1 MLFKFET
8 QKGKLIKEI
17 NSSNKDDAKMKYKEL
32 FKNGEVNVPIN
43 TLKVID
49 VSKEIKL
56 SEEIDQ
62 IKSIMHK
69 IYNEFGVEI
78 KALNYPSSVDEAR
91 KMYKKL
97 QDKLNLI
104 TRTSDKL
111 VLFLYKS
118 VHLNENI
125 FNYLS
130 KID

>member
-43 TLKVID
+43 TLKVIG

-69 IYNEFGVEI
+69 IYSEFGVEI

-91 KMYKKL
+91 KMYKKF
-97 QDKLNLI
+97 K
-104 TRTSDKL
+104 
-111 VLFLYKS
+111 
-118 VHLNENI
+118 
-125 FNYLS
+125 
-130 KID
+130 